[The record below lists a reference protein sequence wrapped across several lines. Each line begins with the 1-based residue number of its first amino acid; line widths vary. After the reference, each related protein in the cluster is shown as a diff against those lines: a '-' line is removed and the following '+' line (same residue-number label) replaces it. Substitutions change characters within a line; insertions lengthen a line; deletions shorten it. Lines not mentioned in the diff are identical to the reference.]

1 VSATGKGK
9 TTLSAFDKALQQA
22 GVFNYNL
29 IPLSSIIP
37 TGAHVKKI
45 KLYPAPISEC
55 GYRLYVVKAEAHTTN
70 PDIAIA
76 AGIGW
81 YVFKN
86 GAGVFVEH
94 EIEGLTA
101 KSAQAALKEKIY
113 ASLSDLC
120 AFRNVKFEPSKV
132 KIALAVAAPAPEPQC
147 ALALAVYKA
156 EPW

>member
-9 TTLSAFDKALQQA
+9 TTLSAFDHALKQA

-29 IPLSSIIP
+29 IALSSIIP
-37 TGAHVKKI
+37 TGAQVKKVTF
-45 KLYPAPISEC
+45 YPAPTSEC

-70 PDIAIA
+70 PDVAIA

-81 YVFKN
+81 YLFKN
-86 GAGVFVEH
+86 KAGVFVEH

-101 KSAQAALKEKIY
+101 KTAQAALKEKIY

-120 AFRNVKFEPSKV
+120 TFRGVKFEQSKA
-132 KIALAVAAPAPEPQC
+132 KIVIAAAAPAPEPQC